1 MLALLMLAITIFNAI
16 VIVPT
21 YLTGDPLPSDDYLIV
36 PGMSKMDAATILNIT
51 DTTPKMVFAYVQ
63 AIGILPFFAFYVV
76 YLIRRK
82 YYDWKVKA
90 DPLEDK
96 FNDVDIARFT
106 IDVHN
111 LPIDESVE

>member
-1 MLALLMLAITIFNAI
+1 MLALLMLSITIFNAI

-21 YLTGDPLPSDDYLIV
+21 YLTGDPMPSDDYLTV

-51 DTTPKMVFAYVQ
+51 ETTPKMVFAYVC
-63 AIGILPFFAFYVV
+63 AIGIIPCFAFYVV
-76 YLIRRK
+76 YRIRKK

-90 DPLEDK
+90 DPMEDK
-96 FNDVDIARFT
+96 FNDVDIARFV

>member
-1 MLALLMLAITIFNAI
+1 MLAITIFNAI

-21 YLTGDPLPSDDYLIV
+21 YLTGDPLPSDDYLTV

-51 DTTPKMVFAYVQ
+51 ETTPKMVFAYVC
-63 AIGILPFFAFYVV
+63 AIGILPGFAFYVV
-76 YLIRRK
+76 YRIRK
-82 YYDWKVKA
+82 IYYEWKVKFIA
-90 DPLEDK
+90 DPVEDK
-96 FNDVDIARFT
+96 FNDVDIARYT